1 MCEYLT
7 YHLNIT
13 ACGAF
18 ARNQHLDCECFFPE
32 KAYVTTSQYR
42 ILQQFHEYGLMGR
55 LLLIYKEF
63 LSGHRL
69 CMRVGTALSAP
80 VAHEQGL
87 PRGNVRS
94 VRLFAVEIKA
104 TALSLPDG
112 VSHSMHDKD
121 LAVRFAVF
129 RMSVAEQ
136 RM

>member
-1 MCEYLT
+1 
-7 YHLNIT
+7 
-13 ACGAF
+13 
-18 ARNQHLDCECFFPE
+18 
-32 KAYVTTSQYR
+32 
-42 ILQQFHEYGLMGR
+42 
-55 LLLIYKEF
+55 
-63 LSGHRL
+63 
-69 CMRVGTALSAP
+69 MRVGTALSAH

-94 VRLFAVEIKA
+94 VRLSAVEIKA